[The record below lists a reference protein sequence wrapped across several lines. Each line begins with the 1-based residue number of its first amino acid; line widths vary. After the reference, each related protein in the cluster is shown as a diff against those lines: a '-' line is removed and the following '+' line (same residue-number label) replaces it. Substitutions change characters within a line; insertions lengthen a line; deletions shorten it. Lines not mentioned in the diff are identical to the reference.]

1 MKRPDLIVHGLVA
14 LAWLSCCFA
23 IAIKIALL
31 GNEEAAAGKQ
41 RGADF
46 KTRTELT
53 YEQERLRADFDRQ
66 ACVPAIDQ
74 LPHLRLEVGAI
85 ALDQVGEA
93 RALFLYKLFLHKRS
107 TLSVAFK
114 FYAFQRRDC
123 RRA

>member
-14 LAWLSCCFA
+14 LAWVSCCFA

-31 GNEEAAAGKQ
+31 GNEAAAAGKQ

-53 YEQERLRADFDRQ
+53 YEQERLRAEFDRQ

-74 LPHLRLEVGAI
+74 LVRT
-85 ALDQVGEA
+85 LDLPLQPPVVTA
-93 RALFLYKLFLHKRS
+93 AVNR
-107 TLSVAFK
+107 TP
-114 FYAFQRRDC
+114 
-123 RRA
+123 